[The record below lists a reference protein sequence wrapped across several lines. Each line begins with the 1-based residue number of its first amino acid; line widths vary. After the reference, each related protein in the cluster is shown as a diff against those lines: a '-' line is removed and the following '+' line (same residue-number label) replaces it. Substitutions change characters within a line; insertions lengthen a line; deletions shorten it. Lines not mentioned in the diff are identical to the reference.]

1 MSETPQVTVNV
12 ESGIGRVLN
21 VVGTILLCGA
31 VGLVAYSLAQRGW
44 LEIAATLLT
53 AFVFQLTRML
63 LDAGLIDPAAFNRKG
78 GDTSQPSGAFAGTRG
93 LVRQARADWRVA
105 MAESPLWRLGLIAV
119 GYAILFMAFRAG
131 ASVALTVFSNMWIA
145 MAAAA
150 LLGAIIIA
158 PGQIMDLLRAL
169 RVSKAAPSESPD
181 TEKEDA

>member
-1 MSETPQVTVNV
+1 MSEKTPQVTVNV

-21 VVGTILLCGA
+21 VIGTILLCGA

-63 LDAGLIDPAAFNRKG
+63 TQAGLLDLTRVTRRA
-78 GDTSQPSGAFAGTRG
+78 DEAGNFVETRNI
-93 LVRQARADWRVA
+93 LKVWAREYAEFQAR
-105 MAESPLWRLGLIAV
+105 SPLWRLAV
-119 GYAILFMAFRAG
+119 MAMGYAIAFMAFRAG
-131 ASVALTVFSNMWIA
+131 AQVALTVFSNMWIA
-145 MAAAA
+145 MASAA

-158 PGQIMDLLRAL
+158 PGQIMDLLRAF
-169 RVSKAAPSESPD
+169 RMGKTAPSEAPV